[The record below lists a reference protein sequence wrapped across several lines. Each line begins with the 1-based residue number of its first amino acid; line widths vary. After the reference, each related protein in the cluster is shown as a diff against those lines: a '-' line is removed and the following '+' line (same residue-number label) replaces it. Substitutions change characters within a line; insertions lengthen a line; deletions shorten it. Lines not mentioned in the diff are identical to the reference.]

1 MKEVI
6 GTIMTNHGMTK
17 EEMIEL
23 IGGEI
28 LSECVQDNGDV
39 LLNENYYWL
48 ENFETVTN
56 EDGNTDLVY

>member
-56 EDGNTDLVY
+56 ENGNTDLVY